1 MAEGRIVRQGAGDP
15 LDVLGDELRFLA
27 VGEGT
32 GRRFDFMIQNYSYLV
47 GPPLHT
53 HRDQDDTFYVLDGV
67 LSVQIGD
74 EVYDLEPG
82 DFATAPPGVPHTF
95 GNMRRGQALVR
106 AVNVM
111 TPGGFDEVLREFSA
125 LPPGSPDAELL
136 RRWHDKYGLTVV
148 GPPLAVKLG
157 LTD

>member
-1 MAEGRIVRQGAGDP
+1 MAEGRIVRRGGGDR
-15 LDVLGDELRFLA
+15 LDVLGDEMRLLA

-32 GRRFDFMIQNYSYLV
+32 GRRFDFMIGTFSYLV

-74 EVYDLEPG
+74 EVYELEPG

-95 GNMRRGQALVR
+95 GNMRRGQELVR
-106 AVNVM
+106 AVNLM
-111 TPGGFDEVLREFSA
+111 TPGGLDEFLTEFSG
-125 LPPGSPDAELL
+125 LPPGAPDAELL
-136 RRWHDKYGLTVV
+136 RRWHEKYGVTIV
-148 GPPLAVKLG
+148 GPPLAVRLG
-157 LTD
+157 LT